1 MNLDN
6 IRKLEF
12 MTADKF
18 KRYCFA
24 IGLGRDHKHTPHKGY
39 VIDRD
44 KAAEVFGISDK
55 TVDRYLKYGCNNQT
69 VINLIQTLA
78 YGCNQGGKWQ
88 GWRMDA
94 EMLTSPYGWRVDPSL
109 LKRLWSLRNADVYAT
124 NRITEL
130 ENAIRD
136 LHRVNQT
143 GNNKRIIGLAT
154 ELLEALNHKSEIYD
168 NYLDLT
174 TNNVVNLR

>member
-1 MNLDN
+1 
-6 IRKLEF
+6 
-12 MTADKF
+12 MTANKF
-18 KRYCFA
+18 RQYCFA
-24 IGLGRDHKHTPHKGY
+24 IGLGRSNKVTEIKGA

-44 KAAEVFGISDK
+44 KASEVLGVSERTI
-55 TVDRYLKYGCNNQT
+55 DRYLNDGCNNQT
-69 VINLIQTLA
+69 VINLMQTLA
-78 YGCNQGGKWQ
+78 YGCNQGGDWQ
-88 GWRMDA
+88 GWRMDT
-94 EMLTSPYGWRVDPSL
+94 EMLTSPYGWKVDPAL
-109 LKRLWSLRNADVYAT
+109 LKRLWGLRNAEIYAT

-168 NYLDLT
+168 NYADLT
-174 TNNVVNLR
+174 TDNVVNLR